1 MPRKQKDTVQAHRDD
16 IVKKYKRG
24 PKAEKRVRG
33 EDALTETDKL
43 VKRDVACYLKAM
55 DFSYGYIA
63 ESLGVTKDVLK
74 KWFTNDELGMQ
85 DRVAEIR
92 ESYTAGAIKLM
103 KTYAIELVEMVMEI
117 ARTTEDEAL
126 VLKIATEMWDR
137 MGIAKVNKSES
148 VSAQTI
154 REEREIDITDKSG
167 MVEALRHA
175 PPEVQARAAE
185 AMEELMSLATEHN
198 LDFERPK
205 VPSDA

>member
-1 MPRKQKDTVQAHRDD
+1 MPRKKMDTVAAHRDE
-16 IVKKYKRG
+16 IAKKYKRG

-33 EDALTETDKL
+33 ESALTETDKL
-43 VKRDVACYLKAM
+43 VKQDVACYLKAM

-63 ESLGVTKDVLK
+63 ESLGVSKDVLK

-85 DRVAEIR
+85 ERVAQIR

-117 ARTTEDEAL
+117 ARTTDDEAL
-126 VLKIATEMWDR
+126 VLKIAVEMWDR

-148 VSAQTI
+148 ITAQTI
-154 REEREIDITDKSG
+154 REEHEIDITDKSG
-167 MVEALRHA
+167 LVDALRHA

-185 AMEELMSLATEHN
+185 AMEELMALTAEHT
-198 LDFERPK
+198 DRD
-205 VPSDA
+205 VTHA

>member
-1 MPRKQKDTVQAHRDD
+1 MPRKKLDTVSAHRDE
-16 IVKKYKRG
+16 IKRKYKRG

-33 EDALTETDKL
+33 EASLTDIDKL
-43 VKRDVACYLKAM
+43 VKQDIACYLKAM
-55 DFSYGYIA
+55 DFSYGYIS
-63 ESLGVTKDVLK
+63 ESLGVSLDVVK

-117 ARTTEDEAL
+117 ARTTDDEAL
-126 VLKIATEMWDR
+126 VLKIAVEMWDR

-167 MVEALRHA
+167 MVEALRTA

-185 AMEELMSLATEHN
+185 AMEELMSLATEHSIE
-198 LDFERPK
+198 FVRPEN
-205 VPSDA
+205 A